1 MNALAKNG
9 VPPRNPQSVRF
20 TVVACTLT
28 STSSSRTVGRGTSI
42 DLHHIR
48 RAVPGVDRGQ
58 HASTIA
64 AAPGTAYLG
73 GVVDARILG

>member
-1 MNALAKNG
+1 MGRVSPVNALAKNG

-42 DLHHIR
+42 TCTTSGGPYR
-48 RAVPGVDRGQ
+48 VWTA
-58 HASTIA
+58 ASM
-64 AAPGTAYLG
+64 
-73 GVVDARILG
+73 